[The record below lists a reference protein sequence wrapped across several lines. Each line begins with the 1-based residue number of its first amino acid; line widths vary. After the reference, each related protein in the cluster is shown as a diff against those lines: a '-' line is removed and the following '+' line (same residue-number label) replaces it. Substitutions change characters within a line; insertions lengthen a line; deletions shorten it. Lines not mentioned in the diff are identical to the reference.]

1 MEFTI
6 SVDLTSSLLFLF
18 LCGGASLIED
28 SFDWAKLGRSDS
40 VSGNMLTHLS
50 VITWSGSLSVHL
62 AGILDYRLIGRQED
76 APSDAE
82 LELTR
87 GLAAGGIIDL
97 SHQIQ
102 YLYLKGKHILYI
114 DQGVLDSFG
123 FFLLLHL
130 HYIWPQLCWFF
141 PLLMWKLPG
150 VKPPKINTH

>member
-6 SVDLTSSLLFLF
+6 LVALTSSLLFLF
-18 LCGGASLIED
+18 LCGGASLIEGP
-28 SFDWAKLGRSDS
+28 FDWAKLGRSDG

-62 AGILDYRLIGRQED
+62 AGILDYQLIGRQED

-87 GLAAGGIIDL
+87 GLPAGGIIDL

-102 YLYLKGKHILYI
+102 YLYLKGKHIL
-114 DQGVLDSFG
+114 
-123 FFLLLHL
+123 
-130 HYIWPQLCWFF
+130 
-141 PLLMWKLPG
+141 
-150 VKPPKINTH
+150 